1 MERNGLVSIFLRVL
15 EYYSGILFMT
25 TNRAQT
31 FDDGFKS
38 RIDVPV
44 KYDDLPA
51 ESRLVVWKNFLAR
64 MEGKLNGRQIKNV
77 VRTAKSSAAHEKRR
91 LDFEQ
96 LKQVVEIQMAFE
108 RHLEAEKD
116 SECRGA

>member
-1 MERNGLVSIFLRVL
+1 V
-15 EYYSGILFMT
+15 
-25 TNRAQT
+25 
-31 FDDGFKS
+31 
-38 RIDVPV
+38 
-44 KYDDLPA
+44 
-51 ESRLVVWKNFLAR
+51 
-64 MEGKLNGRQIKNV
+64 EGRLNGRQIKNV
-77 VRTAKSSAAHEKRR
+77 VRTAKSLAAYEKRR